1 MALSIGD
8 RRLGAILLEQGYVND
23 ADLQKVLV
31 RHAEVGG
38 RLADVLIDTG
48 VVGEKRIARA
58 IEEALGIPLV
68 NLLVVN
74 PDEPALR
81 AIRAQTALTHQ
92 AFPFGLE
99 GGTLRVAIVDPLSS
113 VAIEALEDD
122 SNLNIEPYQAMR
134 DQIMWAIATHYPE
147 LNLVAASPEELPD
160 AGGSGGGG
168 MLGQRLVSRGL
179 ITDQQLQQ
187 ALDAQQQTGEP
198 LGITLVAQKIITEKQ
213 LYETLAEQVGA
224 MFIDNVSGFNPSEDV
239 LGGMLR
245 ADALR
250 LNAVP
255 VDETD
260 QGVTVVTSDPRK
272 RDDIEALI
280 GRSVQLVL
288 ARPGDVDE
296 LIERFYPQ
304 RGRLGEQMVQQ
315 GLLSRA
321 QLREALNVQARE
333 GKVKALGEVILELG
347 FAGTEE
353 IDSALQKQ
361 NAGGGR
367 LEDTLVQSGKLSPE
381 MLARSLAAQLGYE
394 FLDPVQNPPDAAV
407 ASLVPEPT
415 ARRYGVIPVRFQ
427 GEALV
432 VAMKDPRNVFALD
445 DLKLIT
451 GREVVPAVMAEKDIT
466 RLIER
471 YYGNRDMA
479 DLNQKLVQ
487 ESNKRE
493 RESKRAD
500 DVDLSAGLDDNAVVR
515 VVDSLI
521 REAALQEASDIH
533 IEPTETSLRVR
544 YRVDGVLREQ
554 PELPKGSSQSILAR
568 IKIMGNLDISER
580 RIPQDGRVRFKKG
593 SIDIDLRLS
602 TLPTVYGEKAVMR
615 LLQKASNIPEVEN
628 LGFSEYNMQRYV
640 DVIEK
645 PNGIFL
651 VTGPTGSGKSF
662 TSFSTLKR
670 IARPE
675 KNTTTIEDPVEYEI
689 PGIVQSQV
697 NPVAGMTF
705 ARALRAFLRQDPD
718 IIFVGEIRDGETAK
732 IAVEAALTGHLVLA
746 TLHTNDAPGAI
757 TRLEEMGVEHFNIG
771 ASVVGVLAQ
780 RLVRR
785 VCPECKAPTNADP
798 DVLRRLGI
806 TEDDIRGAQLM
817 RGAGCNRCGGT
828 GYKGRTGIHELM
840 VIDDPI
846 RRAIGAGKTAS
857 EIRDV
862 ATEKSGMKTLR
873 QDGIDKALFGI
884 TTLEEVLAVTSG

>member
-23 ADLQKVLV
+23 SDLQKALV

-38 RLADVLIDTG
+38 RLADILIDSG
-48 VVGEKRIARA
+48 LVGEKRIARA

-68 NLLVVN
+68 NLLVVT
-74 PDEPALR
+74 PDPAALS
-81 AIRAQTALTHQ
+81 AVRAQTALNVQ
-92 AFPFGLE
+92 AFPFALDN
-99 GGTLRVAIVDPLSS
+99 GTLRVAIVDPLSS
-113 VAIEALEDD
+113 YAIEALEDD
-122 SNLNIEPYQAMR
+122 SGLNIEPYQALR
-134 DQIMWAIATHYPE
+134 DQIMWAIATNYPE
-147 LNLVAASPEELPD
+147 LNLSADLPAD
-160 AGGSGGGG
+160 AEGGSGGG
-168 MLGQRLVSRGL
+168 MMGQRLIARGL
-179 ITDQQLQQ
+179 ITDAQLQM

-198 LGITLVAQKIITEKQ
+198 LGATLIAQKAITEDQ
-213 LYETLAEQVGA
+213 LYEVLAEQAGTV
-224 MFIDNVSGFNPSEDV
+224 FLRNPRDFQPSEDV
-239 LGGMLR
+239 LGAMLR

-250 LNAVP
+250 LTAVP

-260 QGVTVVTSDPRK
+260 TGVTVVTSDPRK
-272 RDDIEALI
+272 RDDLEALI
-280 GRSVQLVL
+280 GRPVNLIL
-288 ARPGDVDE
+288 AKPADVE
-296 LIERFYPQ
+296 LLIERFYPQ

-315 GLLSRA
+315 GTLSRA
-321 QLREALNVQARE
+321 QLREALQVQARE
-333 GKVKALGEVILELG
+333 GRVKALGEVIVELG
-347 FAGTEE
+347 FAGADE
-353 IDSALQKQ
+353 IDNALQKQ

-394 FLDPVQNPPDAAV
+394 FLDPVQNPPDAKV
-407 ASLVPEPT
+407 ALMIPEAT
-415 ARRYGVIPVRFQ
+415 ARRYGVVPIRLQ
-427 GEALV
+427 GESLV
-432 VAMKDPRNVFALD
+432 IAMKDPRNVFALD

-451 GREVVPAVMAEKDIT
+451 GREIVPAVMAEKDII

-471 YYGNRDMA
+471 YFGNKDMA

-493 RESKRAD
+493 KESKRAD
-500 DVDLSAGLDDNAVVR
+500 DVDISAGLDDNAVVR
-515 VVDSLI
+515 VVDNII

-533 IEPTETSLRVR
+533 IEPTESALRVR

-554 PELPKGSSQSILAR
+554 NALPKGSAQSILAR
-568 IKIMGNLDISER
+568 IKILGSLDISER
-580 RIPQDGRVRFKKG
+580 RVPQDGRIRFKKG
-593 SIDIDLRLS
+593 SIDLDLRLS

-615 LLQKASNIPEVEN
+615 LLQKASNIPEVEQ
-628 LGFSEYNMQRYV
+628 LGFSEHNYQRYL
-640 DVIEK
+640 DTIHK

-670 IARPE
+670 IAVPE

-689 PGIVQSQV
+689 PGIIQSQV

-718 IIFVGEIRDGETAK
+718 IIFVGEIRDAETAK

-757 TRLEEMGVEHFNIG
+757 VRLEEMGVEHFNIG
-771 ASVVGVLAQ
+771 AAVVGVVAQ
-780 RLVRR
+780 RLVRK
-785 VCPECKAPTNADP
+785 VCNDCKAPTNADP

-806 TEDDIRGAQLM
+806 TERDLKGAQLM

-828 GYKGRTGIHELM
+828 GYKGRMGIHELM
-840 VIDDPI
+840 VIDEPL
-846 RRAIGAGKTAS
+846 RVAIGAGKN
-857 EIRDV
+857 
-862 ATEKSGMKTLR
+862 ATEITEVAINQSGMKTLR
-873 QDGIDKALFGI
+873 QDGIEKALAGI
-884 TTLEEVLAVTSG
+884 TTLEEVLAVTSK